1 MPQANSNLP
10 KRITLVW
17 GRDRLEVDEP
27 IWIAKIV
34 QSMAKD
40 RQPIEEVKVDLS
52 WPRSRRD
59 ERIHADLVAMGL
71 HPGHE
76 DPDAAKAEIGYQPPE
91 HQDGVAVEA
100 LRAFLGLQMPVALN
114 FTSYSGR
121 SEHRMSAV
129 DTFFEP
135 GWMHYSKPDEL
146 EFHWA
151 FRGYQLYASHH
162 IGQAQRRPYRTD
174 GAMGHIERRLLNG
187 QWIRWGFDGAS
198 TPPLGRRWSSDRRLF
213 ILAPSGIQRIGQS
226 DSDLWPECSDN
237 EFDNDVE
244 EGMSPSQEAT

>member
-1 MPQANSNLP
+1 MPPASSRLP
-10 KRITLVW
+10 RLITLVW
-17 GRDRLEVDEP
+17 GCDRLQVDDP
-27 IWIAKIV
+27 IWIAKIM
-34 QSMAKD
+34 QEMANASPPRD
-40 RQPIEEVKVDLS
+40 DYSQRLCE
-52 WPRSRRD
+52 PRSRMH
-59 ERIHADLVAMGL
+59 ERIDAAMGFRSS
-71 HPGHE
+71 HDQEE
-76 DPDAAKAEIGYQPPE
+76 DPETQMGYQAPE
-91 HQDGVAVEA
+91 QQGPVAAEA
-100 LRAFLGLQMPVALN
+100 LKVFLGLELPVALN

-129 DTFFEP
+129 DTYFEP

-198 TPPLGRRWSSDRRLF
+198 TPPSGRHWSTSWRTF
-213 ILAPSGIQRIGQS
+213 VLAPNGIQRVGDS
-226 DSDLWPECSDN
+226 ESDLNPEYDDLES
-237 EFDNDVE
+237 ESGE
-244 EGMSPSQEAT
+244 EGGMSPSQEVT